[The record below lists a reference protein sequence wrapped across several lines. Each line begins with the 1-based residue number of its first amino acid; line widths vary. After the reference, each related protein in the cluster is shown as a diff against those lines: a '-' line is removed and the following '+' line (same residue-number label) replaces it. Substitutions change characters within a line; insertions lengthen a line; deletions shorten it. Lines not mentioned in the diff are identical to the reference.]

1 MKKIICLFLC
11 IVLTFSSLSAFAI
24 SDNDNEELKNILSI
38 VKGKIYVDDCF
49 TEFNMSIRGNDSETQ
64 QRRYEYFWETKDR
77 SKSLNVSSDKSGNI
91 LSYSLYDVENEK
103 SKGDISVKYE
113 TCLKV
118 ADDFIKKALPSCFID
133 NNDMLY
139 LKSDAPRMGTLSGNT
154 VYFNFT
160 YQRIRDGYTVWGNDA
175 SVTVFIAGEEPVVS
189 NMNSSW
195 DYESVFH
202 KADKILDNPIE
213 SYLKVFP
220 VEIVYKNNYVLY
232 KSLSEENSDTPSLI
246 YRFKDNQTGY
256 ILADTGDKFEP
267 KKNNMLFNSAMKEEF
282 AGDSATGGALRGDL
296 TPEEIARIEEV
307 SSLISADKAEEIL
320 RDNKHL
326 SIDDTYTRNGSSL
339 FKTRPEGDD
348 YTRTVA
354 LSYSSDNK
362 SSDIYASLD
371 ATTGE
376 IKSYSRSVYGPDV
389 WQRDYV
395 ATEEEKKA
403 AHEKLQAFVLDTA
416 KSYIDHYKLK
426 EDNSNESSVSKTYER
441 YIDGVR
447 YIDNRIDVSYNLKEN
462 HISGY
467 NISYTKE
474 FTGLDSVKD
483 AIDINKATEI
493 IFDLCP
499 ITLIYMKGEEGYH
512 LCFGNDTLRNT
523 EIYAI
528 SGEKVTANT
537 KTVNLKPYTDTH
549 EHWVKDVSDMLLNIG
564 IGFEDGL
571 LKPDEKC
578 SQKDFLRIMMCAV
591 NKSANYLTYT
601 DDYLYSR
608 LEGRKHIHSHE
619 KNPDGNVKR
628 EDAFVYTVRMMNHEE
643 IAKLKD
649 IFKTDFADNSHIDEE
664 KIGYAAILK
673 GFGLISGDG
682 TYLRPKEDITRAEA
696 ISMAYNC
703 IVAR

>member
-1 MKKIICLFLC
+1 MKKIICLLLSFVL
-11 IVLTFSSLSAFAI
+11 IVSSFSVFAL

-38 VKGKIYVDDCF
+38 VKGKIYVDNCF
-49 TEFNMSIRGNDSETQ
+49 TEFNMSIRGNNSETQ

-77 SKSLNVSSDKSGNI
+77 TKSLNVYSDKSGNI
-91 LSYSLYDVENEK
+91 LSYSFYDAQNDK

-118 ADDFIKKALPSCFID
+118 ADDFIKKALPFCFED
-133 NNDMLY
+133 CSDMLL
-139 LKSDAPRMGTLSGNT
+139 LKSDAPKMGTLSGNK

-160 YQRIRDGYTVWGNDA
+160 YQRIKDGYPVWGNDA
-175 SVTVFIAGEEPVVS
+175 TVTVFVAGNEPVIS

-202 KADKILDNPIE
+202 KTDKILDNPID

-220 VEIVYKNNYVLY
+220 VEIVYKNKYVLY
-232 KSLSEENSDTPSLI
+232 KSLSEDSSDTPLLI
-246 YRFKDNQTGY
+246 YRFRDNQTGY
-256 ILADTGDKFEP
+256 ILADTGEKFEP
-267 KKNNMLFNSAMKEEF
+267 KKNNILFNSAMKEEF
-282 AGDSATGGALRGDL
+282 AEDSATGGAMRGDL

-307 SSLISADKAEEIL
+307 SSLISADKAEKIL

-326 SIDDTYTRNGSSL
+326 SIDDEYTRNGSSL
-339 FKTRPEGDD
+339 YKTKPEGDD
-348 YTRTVA
+348 YTRTVT
-354 LSYSSDNK
+354 LSYSSGNK

-371 ATTGE
+371 ASTGE
-376 IKSYSRSVYGPDV
+376 IMSYSRSVYGPDV
-389 WQRDYV
+389 WNKEYV
-395 ATEEEKKA
+395 ATEEEKKTA
-403 AHEKLQAFVLDTA
+403 YEKLQAFVNETA
-416 KSYIDHYKLK
+416 KSYIDHYRLK
-426 EDNSNESSVSKTYER
+426 EDNSYDSSVSRTYER

-447 YIDNRIDVSYNLKEN
+447 YIDNRININYDLKEN
-462 HISGY
+462 YISGY

-474 FTGLDSVKD
+474 FTDLPSVKD

-493 IFDLCP
+493 IFDLYP
-499 ITLIYMKGEEGYH
+499 INLFYMKGEDGYH
-512 LCFGNDTLRNT
+512 LCFGNDSLRNV

-528 SGEKVTANT
+528 SGEKVTSNT

-549 EHWVKDVSDMLLNIG
+549 NHWVKDVSDKLLNIG

-571 LKPDEKC
+571 MKPDEKC

-608 LEGRKHIHSHE
+608 LEGRKHIQPKE
-619 KNPDGNVKR
+619 KNPEGNVMR

-643 IAKLKD
+643 IARLKD
-649 IFKTDFADNSHIDEE
+649 VFKTDFLDNSHIDEE

-682 TYLRPKEDITRAEA
+682 TYLRPKEDITRAEVM
-696 ISMAYNC
+696 SMAYNC
-703 IVAR
+703 IVVR